1 MKGDLKMKTSTGGGI
16 MKRLGRI
23 FLSKETFFINEIVG
37 KGGVYFKHLKAMD
50 LSGLLRR
57 KVFMKN

>member
-1 MKGDLKMKTSTGGGI
+1 